1 MPVTVAERRAF
12 WLYWA
17 STTTSYLGDGIRFVA
32 LPLLAATLTSSPAQV
47 ASITLAAGLPWP
59 IFGLIAGVVVDRLD
73 KNQLLLTTQAM
84 RAVLGFVTAF
94 GVATG
99 HVSLIVL
106 AVFAFTLNI
115 GEVLYDI
122 ALHSYLPALVPEA
135 MLQRANSRLITA
147 ETVVFEFAG
156 PAAGGFLFAKITS
169 LPFFADAAT
178 FGFSAGILWMLRR
191 RARPSAAPGQTPP
204 RQARPDPVDRNSV
217 RAELGDGLRWFWS
230 HSLVRSLTFVAAA
243 NNLGLGGLYAVLVLF
258 VKNET
263 GRGAG
268 AYGLLIALGAIGSV
282 AGGLAVARLTGP
294 GPRRAI
300 TICTAPVTALLLFAM
315 AGSASYLAAASC
327 LIVSGF
333 VVTQQNVVA
342 ISLRQALIPA
352 ALIGRVTAVHRVIC
366 WGVLPL
372 GALLSGLAG
381 QVLGVRAAIGTCG
394 AAVLLL
400 SVIILPGLLRIPSQ
414 AYIHQAAAAALESG
428 P

>member
-1 MPVTVAERRAF
+1 VPVAAAERRAF

-47 ASITLAAGLPWP
+47 ASIALAAGLPWP

-84 RAVLGFVTAF
+84 RAALGFVTAF

-99 HVSLIVL
+99 HVSLILL

-122 ALHSYLPALVPEA
+122 ALHSYLPALVPES
-135 MLQRANSRLITA
+135 MLQQANSRLITA

-178 FGFSAGILWMLRR
+178 FGFSAVILWVLGR
-191 RARPSAAPGQTPP
+191 RARPSAPPGQAPP

-217 RAELGDGLRWFWS
+217 RSELGDGLRWFWS
-230 HSLVRSLTFVAAA
+230 HTLVRSLTFVAAA

-282 AGGLAVARLTGP
+282 AGGLVVSRLTGP

-300 TICTAPVTALLLFAM
+300 TICTAPVTALLLFAI
-315 AGSASYLAAASC
+315 AGSANYLATALC

-381 QVLGVRAAIGTCG
+381 QVLGVRAAIGACG

-414 AYIHQAAAAALESG
+414 AYIHETA
-428 P
+428 

>member
-1 MPVTVAERRAF
+1 MTSNAPVAAAEPRAF

-47 ASITLAAGLPWP
+47 ASVALAAGLPWP
-59 IFGLIAGVVVDRLD
+59 VFGLAAGVVVDRLD
-73 KNQLLLTTQAM
+73 KNQLLLSTQAM
-84 RAVLGFVTAF
+84 RAALGFVTAF

-99 HVSLIVL
+99 HVSLVLL
-106 AVFAFTLNI
+106 AVFAFTLSI
-115 GEVLYDI
+115 GEVFYDI

-156 PAAGGFLFAKITS
+156 PAAGGFLFARITS

-178 FGFSAGILWMLRR
+178 FGFSAGILWVLGC
-191 RARPSAAPGQTPP
+191 RARPSAPPGPAP
-204 RQARPDPVDRNSV
+204 PDPIGRNSV

-230 HSLVRSLTFVAAA
+230 HTLVRSLTFVAAA

-258 VKNET
+258 VKNST

-268 AYGLLIALGAIGSV
+268 AYGFLIALGAIGSV
-282 AGGLAVARLTGP
+282 AGGLAVSRLTGP

-300 TICTAPVTALLLFAM
+300 TIGTAPVIGLLLFAI
-315 AGSASYLAAASC
+315 AGSANYLATALC
-327 LIVSGF
+327 LIVSGL
-333 VVTQQNVVA
+333 VVTQQNIVA

-352 ALIGRVTAVHRVIC
+352 TLIGRVTSVHRVIC

-381 QVLGVRAAIGTCG
+381 QVLGVRAAIGACG

-400 SVIILPGLLRIPSQ
+400 SVIILPGLLRIPAQ
-414 AYIHQAAAAALESG
+414 AYVHRTPQ
-428 P
+428 

>member
-1 MPVTVAERRAF
+1 MAVTAAERRAF

-84 RAVLGFVTAF
+84 RAALGFVTAF

-156 PAAGGFLFAKITS
+156 PAAGGFLFARITS

-178 FGFSAGILWMLRR
+178 FGFSAGILWVLGR
-191 RARPSAAPGQTPP
+191 RARPAAPPRPTAPP
-204 RQARPDPVDRNSV
+204 RSARPEPVDRNSV
-217 RAELGDGLRWFWS
+217 RSELGDGLRWFWS

-268 AYGLLIALGAIGSV
+268 AYGFLIALGAIGSV
-282 AGGLAVARLTGP
+282 TGGLAVSRLTGP

-315 AGSASYLAAASC
+315 AGSANYFATALC
-327 LIVSGF
+327 LIGSGF

-381 QVLGVRAAIGTCG
+381 QVLGVRAAIGACG

-414 AYIHQAAAAALESG
+414 AYIHQAAAALESG

>member
-1 MPVTVAERRAF
+1 VAAAERRAF

-47 ASITLAAGLPWP
+47 ASIALAAGLPWP

-84 RAVLGFVTAF
+84 RAALGFVTAF

-99 HVSLIVL
+99 HVSLILL

-178 FGFSAGILWMLRR
+178 FGFSAGILWVLGRH
-191 RARPSAAPGQTPP
+191 ARPSAPPGQTAPGQT
-204 RQARPDPVDRNSV
+204 RPDPADRNSV
-217 RAELGDGLRWFWS
+217 RAELRDGLRWFWS
-230 HSLVRSLTFVAAA
+230 HTLVRSLTFVAAA

-282 AGGLAVARLTGP
+282 AGGLAVSRLTGP

-315 AGSASYLAAASC
+315 AGSASYLAAALC

-400 SVIILPGLLRIPSQ
+400 SLIILPGLLRIPSQ

>member
-1 MPVTVAERRAF
+1 VPVAAAERRAF

-47 ASITLAAGLPWP
+47 ASIALAAGLPWP
-59 IFGLIAGVVVDRLD
+59 MFGLIAGVVVDRLD

-84 RAVLGFVTAF
+84 RAALGFVIAF

-99 HVSLIVL
+99 HVSLILL
-106 AVFAFTLNI
+106 AVFAFTLNV

-178 FGFSAGILWMLRR
+178 FGFSAGILWVLGR
-191 RARPSAAPGQTPP
+191 RARPSAPP
-204 RQARPDPVDRNSV
+204 RSARPDPVDRNSV
-217 RAELGDGLRWFWS
+217 RSELGDGLRWFWS
-230 HSLVRSLTFVAAA
+230 HTLMRSLTFVAAA

-268 AYGLLIALGAIGSV
+268 AYGFLIALGAVGSV
-282 AGGLAVARLTGP
+282 AGGLAVSRLTGP

-315 AGSASYLAAASC
+315 AGSANYLATALC

-400 SVIILPGLLRIPSQ
+400 SVIILPGLLRIPPR